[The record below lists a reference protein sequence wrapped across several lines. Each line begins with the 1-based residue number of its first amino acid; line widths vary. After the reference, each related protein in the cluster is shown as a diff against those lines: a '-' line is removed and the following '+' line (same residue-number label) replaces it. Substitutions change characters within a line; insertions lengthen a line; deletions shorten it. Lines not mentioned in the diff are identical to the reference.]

1 MVTAV
6 LFIVFFVLLIL
17 DVPIA
22 ICLGASSVAA
32 ILSAG
37 QSLTV
42 VATNTYSGI
51 SKTLLL
57 AIPFFILAGN
67 IMAKAGI
74 SRRLIKFID
83 SCAGHRRGGIAIV
96 CVIVACF
103 FGAISGSGPAT
114 VAALGAILIP
124 AMIEAGFSA
133 PFATALMA
141 AASSIAIVIP
151 PSIAYVVYASIT
163 GDNVGDLFIAG
174 IIPGILMGL
183 ALIIVVMVEVR
194 KKGIASSREKA
205 SGKERWVTFKDA
217 FWGFLMP
224 VIILGGIYGG
234 VFTPTEAAAVAAVY
248 GLVVGVFVYREIK
261 WQELFEITVESAKTT
276 GGIMFIVASA
286 TLFSY
291 VCTLF
296 GISDAATALLGSVS
310 ANRFVFLL
318 ICNVIFLIAG
328 CFIDANSAMYIFIPI
343 MYPICIALGFNP
355 IAFGVM
361 ATLNLA
367 IGQVTPPVGVNL
379 FVAIS
384 LKLKNVKK
392 VTLQQISRAVMPMVA
407 AGLAVLVVFTYF
419 PRAAYTKGIGS
430 RGDAASNSTQIEAYD
445 NETYDPAAD
454 AFYNDAEWDEMT
466 WHFACSTGETST
478 WAKAGRYFGAL
489 MEESTGGKVKVV
501 VDGFS
506 DQLTNGSQPD
516 GISALVE
523 GDPVQLSM
531 HSNLI
536 YSSFDDRFNAVSLP
550 YIFADYDDVDAKL
563 DGEAGEKMRE
573 ILEGMGLECLGIAE
587 NGFRQLT
594 NSRRPVASAEDLN
607 GLKIRVAGSNLL
619 MKSFE
624 EWKANATNMNWSE
637 TYTALQQNTVEG
649 QENPLPAIDSAS
661 VQEVQDYISLWN
673 AYYDCLFFCMNGDI
687 YNSLTDAQK
696 EVINANGQ
704 KTVEYQRLI
713 NRYECDLLIADW
725 EENGVVEV
733 LHTEDV
739 DVDSFRDATAGVA
752 DWFVNQLVE
761 ADGLPQEEAE
771 ALVNAF
777 TEPAADVEAYDN
789 EEYDAAADAAASAA
803 DWEEMTWHYACSTGE
818 TSTWAKA
825 GRYFGALMEES
836 TGGKVKVVVDGFSD
850 QLTNGS
856 QPDGIAALTEGD
868 PIQLSMHSNL
878 IYSSFDDR
886 FNAVSLPYIFD
897 DYDDVDAKLDG
908 EAGAKMQEILEGMG
922 LECLGIAENGFR
934 QLTNSRRPVASAE
947 DLSGL
952 KIRVAGSNLLMKSY
966 EEWKANATNMN
977 WSETYTALQQN
988 TVEGQENPLPAIASA
1003 SVQEVQEY
1011 ISLWNAYYDCLF
1023 FCMNGEI
1030 FNGLTEAQ
1038 QTVVKENA
1046 KKAVE
1051 YQRMINRYECDQL
1064 IADWE
1069 ANGTIEVLH
1078 TEDIDVESFR
1088 EATADVAG
1096 WYVKQLVDGG
1106 IDEAEAKSL
1115 VEAFTK

>member
-6 LFIVFFVLLIL
+6 LFLVFFVLLVL

-32 ILSAG
+32 ILTAG

-74 SRRLIKFID
+74 SKRLIKFID
-83 SCAGHRRGGIAIV
+83 SCVGHRRGGIAIV

-163 GDNVGDLFIAG
+163 GENVGDLFIAG
-174 IIPGILMGL
+174 IVPGILMGL
-183 ALIIVVMVEVR
+183 ALVIVVMIEVR
-194 KKGIASSREKA
+194 KKGIQSSREKV
-205 SGKERWVTFKDA
+205 SWKERWGTFKDA

-224 VIILGGIYGG
+224 IIILGGIYGG

-248 GLVVGVFVYREIK
+248 GLVVGVFIYREIK
-261 WQELFEITVESAKTT
+261 LKDLFDITIESAKTT

-296 GISDAATALLGSVS
+296 GISGAATSLLGSVS
-310 ANRFVFLL
+310 ANKFVFLL

-343 MYPICIALGFNP
+343 MFPICKALGFSP
-355 IAFGVM
+355 VAFGVM

-384 LKLKNVKK
+384 LKIKNAAK
-392 VTLQQISRAVMPMVA
+392 VTLQEISKAVMPMVA
-407 AGLAVLVVFTYF
+407 AALIVLVVFTYF
-419 PRAAYTKGIGS
+419 PRAAYTTTAGS
-430 RGDAASNSTQIEAYD
+430 SADVATDSTKIEAYD
-445 NETYDPAAD
+445 NETYDPSED
-454 AFYNDAEWDEMT
+454 AFYNDAEWEEMT

-516 GISALVE
+516 GISALME

-536 YSSFDDRFNAVSLP
+536 YSSFDDRFNV
-550 YIFADYDDVDAKL
+550 
-563 DGEAGEKMRE
+563 
-573 ILEGMGLECLGIAE
+573 
-587 NGFRQLT
+587 
-594 NSRRPVASAEDLN
+594 
-607 GLKIRVAGSNLL
+607 
-619 MKSFE
+619 
-624 EWKANATNMNWSE
+624 
-637 TYTALQQNTVEG
+637 
-649 QENPLPAIDSAS
+649 
-661 VQEVQDYISLWN
+661 
-673 AYYDCLFFCMNGDI
+673 
-687 YNSLTDAQK
+687 
-696 EVINANGQ
+696 
-704 KTVEYQRLI
+704 
-713 NRYECDLLIADW
+713 
-725 EENGVVEV
+725 
-733 LHTEDV
+733 
-739 DVDSFRDATAGVA
+739 
-752 DWFVNQLVE
+752 
-761 ADGLPQEEAE
+761 
-771 ALVNAF
+771 
-777 TEPAADVEAYDN
+777 
-789 EEYDAAADAAASAA
+789 
-803 DWEEMTWHYACSTGE
+803 
-818 TSTWAKA
+818 
-825 GRYFGALMEES
+825 
-836 TGGKVKVVVDGFSD
+836 
-850 QLTNGS
+850 
-856 QPDGIAALTEGD
+856 
-868 PIQLSMHSNL
+868 
-878 IYSSFDDR
+878 
-886 FNAVSLPYIFD
+886 VSLPYIFD

-908 EAGAKMQEILEGMG
+908 EAGQKLEEILDGMG
-922 LECLGIAENGFR
+922 LKCFGMAENGFR
-934 QLTNSRRPVASAE
+934 QLTNSKREVKSVD
-947 DLSGL
+947 DLKGL

-966 EEWKANATNMN
+966 EDWQANATNMN

-1003 SVQEVQEY
+1003 SVQEVQDY

-1030 FNGLTEAQ
+1030 FDGLTPEQ
-1038 QTVVKENA
+1038 QAIVEENA
-1046 KKAVE
+1046 KKTVE
-1051 YQRMINRYECDQL
+1051 YQRMINRFECDRL
-1064 IADWE
+1064 IADWV
-1069 ANGTIEVLH
+1069 ANETIHVTY
-1078 TEDIDVESFR
+1078 TEDIDTEGFKS
-1088 EATADVAG
+1088 ATDGVADWFVD
-1096 WYVKQLVDGG
+1096 QLVNTDGF
-1106 IDEAEAKSL
+1106 EETEAKSL